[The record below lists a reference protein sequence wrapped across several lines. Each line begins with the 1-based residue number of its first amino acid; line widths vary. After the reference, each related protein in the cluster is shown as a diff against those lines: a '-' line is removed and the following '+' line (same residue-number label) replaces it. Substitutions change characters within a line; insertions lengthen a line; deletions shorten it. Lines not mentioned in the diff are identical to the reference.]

1 MNGLNLD
8 ALQPAY
14 VRGFEPYIPSKPDAE
29 LMRLYGCARLHR
41 LNNNENALGA
51 PPAAQ
56 AALRAFDPRRAAI
69 YPSGDAYYLRQ
80 RLGARF
86 GKDPDQFLV
95 GNGANEVIAFVIKAF
110 CEQGDNIVTADRT
123 FAVYEWVAT
132 FSGIEPRLIPL
143 RDFAFDDEGMLAAM
157 DGRTKVLFVCNPNN
171 PTGQYWDRERLG
183 RFLRRVAGRCVVVID
198 EAYREFVE
206 AEDFPDGM
214 ALIDEHPNLVVF
226 RTFSK
231 AYGLAGLRVG
241 YLAGQRELVDAIRRT
256 CIVYSVNALGQL
268 AAEAALDDD
277 DHLARTQ
284 ALVRESKAL
293 LREELKRLGLPYV
306 TGEGNFVMIQLPFS
320 DTLAYRRLMGLGFM
334 IRAMT
339 SFRFPNWIRVSLDR
353 VVVMDALLAA
363 LRTLVR

>member
-1 MNGLNLD
+1 MNGLNLA

-80 RLGARF
+80 RLGVRF
-86 GKDPDQFLV
+86 GMDPDQFLV

-183 RFLRRVAGRCVVVID
+183 RFLQRVAGRCVVVID

-277 DHLARTQ
+277 DHLARTR

-293 LREELKRLGLPYV
+293 LREELRRLGLPHV

-334 IRAMT
+334 IRSMT

-353 VVVMDALLAA
+353 VAVMDGLLAA